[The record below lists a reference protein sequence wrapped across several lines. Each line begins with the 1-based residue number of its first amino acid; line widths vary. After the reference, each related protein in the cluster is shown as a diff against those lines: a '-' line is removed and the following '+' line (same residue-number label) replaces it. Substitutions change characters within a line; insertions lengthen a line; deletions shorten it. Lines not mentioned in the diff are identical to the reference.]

1 MRFLPRALFI
11 AHLDLPLTAAACVL
25 WYIRAAS
32 GPWPLLLIA
41 AGRLMR
47 TLTLGRAAWRRT
59 PFDGSLLL
67 FLLSAL
73 LAAGLAYDPA
83 AGWGKFWVIVGGL
96 ALYDS
101 LARGPEKMQ
110 VAGWRIPPQRLLLA
124 LLPALIAAY
133 FLLMN
138 DWAIRMG
145 KLPWLDPL
153 GRWFAAWQP
162 DLSGHRL
169 HPNVAGGL
177 IAALLP
183 LQAAAIGR
191 RKLGWPLIGLA
202 LVGLLMSASRGA
214 WIALAAVA
222 MLWAIWQTWG
232 RWWPRGVWPA
242 LIAGLILTGAFCVAI
257 ALWIGPVLFPGSR
270 LEVLRTGLDLAL
282 DYPFTGLGLAGFQMA
297 YSSYVLLIH
306 VGHTIHSHNL
316 FLNIWIE
323 QGLAG
328 LAAFVWALVISYQLS
343 VVSGR
348 RSVGGGRWAVA
359 AVMALGV
366 IAIHGL
372 VDDAFYGS
380 RGVLLLFVP
389 FAVLAYTSPPDA
401 LLARR
406 PSFVGNVTLSGL
418 NGQLSAAQITSEA
431 SHLHRP
437 DASAQ
442 TTGLSLT
449 GVGVRLLA
457 ALILILALLPGT
469 RALVQANLGALLQ
482 TRAELSVY
490 EWPRWPIQD
499 ALRRQAAGSPPPV
512 DLAPAIAR
520 YRTALTL
527 DPTNAVAN
535 RRLGQIELS
544 LGDYAAAQAHLEAAY
559 AGASDQR
566 ATRQLLG
573 EVFALA
579 GDATRA
585 VALWRSVN
593 PGQGQLRLREWWY
606 GAVGETANQQRITQ
620 AIRRLTTDH

>member
-1 MRFLPRALFI
+1 
-11 AHLDLPLTAAACVL
+11 
-25 WYIRAAS
+25 
-32 GPWPLLLIA
+32 
-41 AGRLMR
+41 MR
-47 TLTLGRAAWRRT
+47 TLTLGRVAWRRT
-59 PFDGSLLL
+59 PFDGPLLL

-162 DLSGHRL
+162 DLPGHRL

-183 LQAAAIGR
+183 LQAVAIGR

-214 WIALAAVA
+214 WIALAAVVA
-222 MLWAIWQTWG
+222 LWAVWQAWG
-232 RWWPRGVWPA
+232 RRWPRGVWPA

-257 ALWIGPVLFPGSR
+257 ALWIGPALFPGSR

-282 DYPFTGLGLAGFQMA
+282 DTPFTGLGLAGFQMA

-316 FLNIWIE
+316 FLNLWIE
-323 QGLAG
+323 QGLVG
-328 LAAFVWALVISYQLS
+328 LAAWGWALVVSFQLS
-343 VVSGR
+343 VFGR
-348 RSVGGGRWAVA
+348 QSSAGDSRWRA
-359 AVMALGV
+359 AAIMALGV
-366 IAIHGL
+366 ILLHGL

-389 FAVLAYTSPPDA
+389 FVM
-401 LLARR
+401 LARAWADER
-406 PSFVGNVTLSGL
+406 MNSGAKERERAAAAVAVSILALTLL
-418 NGQLSAAQITSEA
+418 
-431 SHLHRP
+431 
-437 DASAQ
+437 
-442 TTGLSLT
+442 
-449 GVGVRLLA
+449 
-457 ALILILALLPGT
+457 LALLPGT
-469 RALVQANLGALLQ
+469 RAMFQANLGALLQ

-490 EWPRWPIQD
+490 RWPQWPIQD
-499 ALRRQAAGSPPPV
+499 ALRRQAPGSPPPV
-512 DLAPAIAR
+512 DLGLAVAR
-520 YRTALTL
+520 YEAALAL
-527 DPTNAVAN
+527 DPANAAAN

-544 LGDYAAAQAHLEAAY
+544 QGAYAAAQAHLETAY

-585 VALWRSVN
+585 VALWRSVD

-620 AIRRLTTDH
+620 AIRRLTTEN